1 MFLYYVLKLKCNYK
15 FSVLSCCGAGTAA
28 DTDQV
33 TRMVSANVTLQ
44 AFKFP
49 DEMVPVA
56 FAARSLRQYLF
67 KYMVT
72 LFILFWG

>member
-1 MFLYYVLKLKCNYK
+1 M
-15 FSVLSCCGAGTAA
+15 
-28 DTDQV
+28 QV
-33 TRMVSANVTLQ
+33 TRMVSANVSLQ

-67 KYMVT
+67 KYMVISLYFM
-72 LFILFWG
+72 LFVQFIHF